1 MCKLLTSWKSE
12 CSNQQA
18 GTSTK
23 CFSHPVRLQTNNW
36 CIPANSPEVPRLPLH
51 CIFRSWGRRR
61 PCESCNHD
69 LKGVGWRTLVLRL
82 PQTGAKYSQRWR
94 RRQFR
99 PSFAWTAAKRFAW
112 LSTPTRQF
120 RGSVCDNVLLIRRR
134 RGTFIACLR
143 RWRNFQVCIS
153 IRPL

>member
-1 MCKLLTSWKSE
+1 MLRCVRWTVYRVFKWAVHKYEVVLVFVLVFGSTTAVASALSAATLLTTQE
-12 CSNQQA
+12 
-18 GTSTK
+18 
-23 CFSHPVRLQTNNW
+23 
-36 CIPANSPEVPRLPLH
+36 
-51 CIFRSWGRRR
+51 FRSLHLLHLQCWHQL
-61 PCESCNHD
+61 S
-69 LKGVGWRTLVLRL
+69 LLRL

-94 RRQFR
+94 RRQFC

-120 RGSVCDNVLLIRRR
+120 CGSVCDNVLLIRRR